1 MIITALNNALRSIT
15 EWIHGEYVTA
25 LLDLGIA
32 GSVAEAYKIQAA
44 VKRVGGDFD
53 NTLVGF
59 SNLSK
64 KRMALTLGD
73 LYPVFL
79 ERLPEPHTQSE
90 FVAAFV
96 ETVEARRL

>member
-1 MIITALNNALRSIT
+1 MIDNIFNMIVERFQ
-15 EWIHGEYVTA
+15 GEYVTS
-25 LLDLGIA
+25 LLRLG
-32 GSVAEAYKIQAA
+32 VAKNTTEAYKIQAA

-64 KRMALTLGD
+64 KRMALALGD

-96 ETVEARRL
+96 ETVECA